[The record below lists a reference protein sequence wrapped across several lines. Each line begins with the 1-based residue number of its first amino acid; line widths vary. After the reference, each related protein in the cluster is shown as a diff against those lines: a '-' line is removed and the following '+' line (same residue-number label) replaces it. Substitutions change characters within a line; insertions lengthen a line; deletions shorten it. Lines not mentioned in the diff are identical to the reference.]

1 MDKFVLKTPR
11 QPPKPSRKIS
21 LSRNS
26 PNSNTPA
33 KSPAKKKCSP
43 VKKVLQ
49 LGVKIKTEQSSVK
62 RYHTWKDSY
71 LVQYKWLSKVGEK
84 VFCKCCS
91 KFPALHHKNS
101 ELVKGWPG
109 NKEGFKPEMFA
120 RHSLYH
126 NKSNHNECEKSYDK
140 LMSGAP
146 MIASVCPD
154 ISTFGSRISKSLKE
168 QLSAKIVCA
177 NVVATEGMSDTKYK
191 PILDSYEILLKSLE
205 STLFWSSGG
214 WQP

>member
-1 MDKFVLKTPR
+1 
-11 QPPKPSRKIS
+11 
-21 LSRNS
+21 
-26 PNSNTPA
+26 
-33 KSPAKKKCSP
+33 
-43 VKKVLQ
+43 
-49 LGVKIKTEQSSVK
+49 
-62 RYHTWKDSY
+62 
-71 LVQYKWLSKVGEK
+71 
-84 VFCKCCS
+84 
-91 KFPALHHKNS
+91 
-101 ELVKGWPG
+101 
-109 NKEGFKPEMFA
+109 MFA

-191 PILDSYEILLKSLE
+191 PILDSYKKLGVNFGDHRNLPVDCVKELMCYLVCNLLNPAMFSELSRRNKCLTSPMR
-205 STLFWSSGG
+205 GV
-214 WQP
+214 

>member
-1 MDKFVLKTPR
+1 MF
-11 QPPKPSRKIS
+11 
-21 LSRNS
+21 
-26 PNSNTPA
+26 
-33 KSPAKKKCSP
+33 P

-62 RYHTWKDSY
+62 RYHTRKDSY
-71 LVQYKWLSKVGEK
+71 LVQYKLLSKVREK

-91 KFPALHHKNS
+91 KFPALQNS
-101 ELVKGWPG
+101 ELVKGWPE
-109 NKEGFKPEMFA
+109 NKKGFKPEMFA

-154 ISTFGSRISKSLKE
+154 ISTFGSRISKKFERAAVS
-168 QLSAKIVCA
+168 
-177 NVVATEGMSDTKYK
+177 
-191 PILDSYEILLKSLE
+191 
-205 STLFWSSGG
+205 
-214 WQP
+214 